1 MKQQKYFLDYES
13 IRFIFSQVFSV
24 DESEVIFSI
33 FYLFLLLIKKET
45 ALPVTTGGDY
55 CLVILR
61 RRLRI

>member
-1 MKQQKYFLDYES
+1 MKQQKYFLDYQS

-45 ALPVTTGGDY
+45 ALPVTTGGYY
-55 CLVILR
+55 CLVIEED
-61 RRLRI
+61 